1 MQEYKTS
8 PQNNQ
13 EAIHSLA
20 QQPTDQLNKQTNKQ
34 TKLKTQ
40 ELKPGTVIDS

>member
-13 EAIHSLA
+13 EAILA

-40 ELKPGTVIDS
+40 KPKPGTAIDS

>member
-13 EAIHSLA
+13 EDTSCLA

-40 ELKPGTVIDS
+40 EPKPGTLIDS